1 MMNVGD
7 VAFIRVSIRGDSN
20 RALIP
25 IKVTERLIRE
35 TIKGKVISYIVRG
48 PTGEDYEL
56 DPEQE
61 EIYETLGDAREVVT
75 KEAMAYVDK
84 VISKAKSFEQKY
96 FAEDIALRNVQLSVE
111 NEDVSKP
118 AAS

>member
-7 VAFIRVSIRGDSN
+7 IAYIRISTRGASN

-35 TIKGKVISYIVRG
+35 NLDGKVISYVVRG
-48 PTGEDYEL
+48 PTGEDYEV

-61 EIYETLGDAREVVT
+61 EIYVTLEEAREVVMQ
-75 KEAMAYVDK
+75 EAMAYVDK
-84 VISKAKSFEQKY
+84 VITKARSFEQKY
-96 FAEDIALRNVQLSVE
+96 FARDIALHNVQPLVE
-111 NEDVSKP
+111 DDDTN
-118 AAS
+118 AATP